1 MMIAGAGR
9 TNEILYELGDRECN
23 PLISGIK
30 YCTER
35 LRGRSDGGSLY
46 FLQNREN
53 K

>member
-1 MMIAGAGR
+1 MIAGSGM
-9 TNEILYELGDRECN
+9 TTEIPYSLGDKNCG
-23 PLISGIK
+23 PLFTGIK

-35 LRGRSDGGSLY
+35 LRGRSGDGSIY